1 MSKADVA
8 AAILWVGATFYAL
21 FGGADFG
28 GGFWDLIAGGA
39 EKGERPRALIQ
50 RSLTPVW
57 EANHVWLIFVLVILW
72 TAFPPAFSAIFTTL
86 YVPIALA
93 AVGIVLR
100 GAGFAFRKSIEGLS
114 ARRAA
119 GATFALSSVLTPFFM
134 GTVVGAI
141 ASGNVPAAGNGDAF
155 SSWLEPLPLLTGAMF
170 VATGAYLS
178 AVFLVGDA
186 RRAGEPDL
194 ERYFARRALAAA
206 GVAGLA
212 AAIGLLELHAEARYV
227 FDRLVDQG
235 LPLVIASALCGL
247 ALLALLLKAG
257 PTGRNVD
264 PESTYRPVGRG
275 LLRPLAAGAVVAV
288 IWGWGVAQFPYLLPT
303 SLRIDQAAAPDPTL
317 SIVFIVFAVA
327 AVLVLPSLGLLY
339 TLSQRDL
346 LEGEH

>member
-8 AAILWVGATFYAL
+8 AGILWVGVTFYAL

-28 GGFWDLIAGGA
+28 GGFWDLIAGDA
-39 EKGERPRALIQ
+39 AKGERPRALIQ

-57 EANHVWLIFVLVILW
+57 EANHVWLIFVLVVLW
-72 TAFPPAFSAIFTTL
+72 TAFPPAFSAVFTTL

-100 GAGFAFRKSIEGLS
+100 GCGFAFRKSIEGL
-114 ARRAA
+114 AAQRAA

-134 GTVVGAI
+134 GTVVGAV

-186 RRAGEPDL
+186 RRAGEEDL
-194 ERYFARRALAAA
+194 ERYFVRRALAAA
-206 GVAGLA
+206 AVAGA
-212 AAIGLLELHAEARYV
+212 AAAFGLVELHTEARYV

-235 LPLVIASALCGL
+235 LPLVIASAICGL
-247 ALLALLLKAG
+247 ALLALLLKTG
-257 PTGRNVD
+257 PMGRNVVPDSTNRPTGR
-264 PESTYRPVGRG
+264 GF
-275 LLRPLAAGAVVAV
+275 LRPLAAGAVVSV

-317 SIVFIVFAVA
+317 TIVFIVFAVA

-346 LEGEH
+346 LEAEH

>member
-1 MSKADVA
+1 MSKADA
-8 AAILWVGATFYAL
+8 AAGVLWVGATFYAL

-39 EKGERPRALIQ
+39 ERGERPRALIQ

-57 EANHVWLIFVLVILW
+57 EANHVWLIFVLVVLW

-93 AVGIVLR
+93 ALGIVLR

-114 ARRAA
+114 GRRAA

-134 GTVVGAI
+134 GAVVGAI
-141 ASGNVPAAGNGDAF
+141 ASGNVPANGNGDAF

-170 VATGAYLS
+170 VASGAYLA

-186 RRAGEPDL
+186 RRAGEADL
-194 ERYFARRALAAA
+194 ERYFVRRALAAA
-206 GVAGLA
+206 AVAGA
-212 AAIGLLELHAEARYV
+212 AAAAGLVELHAEARYV

-235 LPLVIASALCGL
+235 LPLVALSAACGL
-247 ALLALLLKAG
+247 GLLAVLLRG
-257 PTGRNVD
+257 GR
-264 PESTYRPVGRG
+264 RP
-275 LLRPLAAGAVVAV
+275 LRPLAAGAVVTV

-303 SLRIDQAAAPDPTL
+303 SLRIDQAAAPDATMT
-317 SIVFIVFAVA
+317 IVFVVFAAA

-339 TLSQRDL
+339 ALSQRDL
-346 LEGEH
+346 LEPEH

>member
-1 MSKADVA
+1 MSKADAA

-28 GGFWDLIAGGA
+28 GGFWDLIAGDA
-39 EKGERPRALIQ
+39 EKGERPRALVQ

-57 EANHVWLIFVLVILW
+57 EANHVWLIFVVVVLW
-72 TAFPPAFSAIFTTL
+72 TAFPSAFSAVFSTL

-100 GAGFAFRKSIEGLS
+100 GCGFAFRKSIEALG

-119 GATFALSSVLTPFFM
+119 GATFALSSLLTPFFM
-134 GTVVGAI
+134 GAAVGAI

-186 RRAGEPDL
+186 RRAGEEDL
-194 ERYFARRALAAA
+194 EHYFVRRALAAA
-206 GVAGLA
+206 AVAGVAA
-212 AAIGLLELHAEARYV
+212 AAGLVELHAESRYV

-235 LPLVIASALCGL
+235 LPLVILSALCGIG
-247 ALLALLLKAG
+247 LLGAML
-257 PTGRNVD
+257 
-264 PESTYRPVGRG
+264 RG
-275 LLRPLAAGAVVAV
+275 AKKPLRPLAAGAVVAV

-317 SIVFIVFAVA
+317 VTVFIVFAA
-327 AVLVLPSLGLLY
+327 AAILVLPSLGLLY

-346 LEGEH
+346 LEAEH

>member
-1 MSKADVA
+1 MSKADAA

-28 GGFWDLIAGGA
+28 GGFWDLIAGDA

-57 EANHVWLIFVLVILW
+57 EANHVWLIFILVVLW
-72 TAFPPAFSAIFTTL
+72 TAFPPAFSAVMTTL

-100 GAGFAFRKSIEGLS
+100 GSGFAFRKSIEGLS
-114 ARRAA
+114 GRRAA

-141 ASGNVPAAGNGDAF
+141 AAGNVPAAGNGDAF
-155 SSWLEPLPLLTGAMF
+155 SSWLQPLPLLTGAMF
-170 VATGAYLS
+170 VATGAYLA

-186 RRAGEPDL
+186 RRAAEPDL
-194 ERYFARRALAAA
+194 ERYFVRRALAAA
-206 GVAGLA
+206 AVAGA
-212 AAIGLLELHAEARYV
+212 AAAAGLVELHAEARYV

-235 LPLVIASALCGL
+235 LPLVILSALCGI
-247 ALLALLLKAG
+247 ALLALLLRSQRRGAFVTQEVTKA
-257 PTGRNVD
+257 PR
-264 PESTYRPVGRG
+264 
-275 LLRPLAAGAVVAV
+275 LALRPLAAGAVVAV

-303 SLRIDQAAAPDPTL
+303 SLRIDQAAAPDPTMN
-317 SIVFIVFAVA
+317 IIFIVFAAA